1 MEDFGL
7 QAYEALKTQE
17 VQQAP
22 LREVGGIEEMAKLLL
37 LEARMLGEQGQ
48 AVLEKVVM

>member
-1 MEDFGL
+1 M
-7 QAYEALKTQE
+7 YEALKTQE

-22 LREVGGIEEMAKLLL
+22 LREVWRSEEMAELLL
-37 LEARMLGEQGQ
+37 LGEEISAEEGQ